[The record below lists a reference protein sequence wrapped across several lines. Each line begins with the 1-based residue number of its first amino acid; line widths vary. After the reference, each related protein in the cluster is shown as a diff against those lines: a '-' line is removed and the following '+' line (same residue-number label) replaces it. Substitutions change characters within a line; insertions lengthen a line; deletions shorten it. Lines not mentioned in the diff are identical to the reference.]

1 MRFASV
7 LAIPSRA
14 LNTIADSLVTRFGA
28 PFCYTLWETC
38 VSTWWSVRTPDEPKS
53 TPSEASAKPPGP
65 GPPSSARENA
75 STFFEWGLTPPTFNG
90 LSPAP
95 ESH

>member
-53 TPSEASAKPPGP
+53 TPSEASAKPPGQAHQAQP
-65 GPPSSARENA
+65 AKTRPLS
-75 STFFEWGLTPPTFNG
+75 LNG
-90 LSPAP
+90 A
-95 ESH
+95 